1 MESIHQISLYGSD
14 KRQLMLGKL
23 FEEVGIPVNYL
34 NESSK
39 IPEITGCQLPPSG
52 MTILLPLPC
61 PPTLQDMILSYVEP
75 DQQILGGNLSTAFIE
90 KCTRS
95 GAKVYDYLKSPSVVI
110 HNAVATAEGAI
121 CEAIQHSPW
130 NLHGNDCLVMGY
142 GRCGSVLANRLSGMG
157 CHVTISAR
165 DIIKLAQAE
174 TYGYEI
180 LSTETDLSRFRF
192 LFNTIPAPVIDKSF
206 LQQLSPEVTIID
218 IASAPGGCDFE
229 YCREHE
235 ISAHLCLGLPAKYAP
250 KSSAEIIFRHIQ
262 EIFQLQSKGKMP

>member
-1 MESIHQISLYGSD
+1 MESINQITLYGSD

-23 FEEVGIPVNYL
+23 FEEAGIPVNYL
-34 NESSK
+34 DESGK
-39 IPEITGCQLPPSG
+39 IPEIAGCQLSTSG
-52 MTILLPLPC
+52 TTVLLPLPC
-61 PPTLQDMILSYVEP
+61 PDTLLDTILSCVEP
-75 DQQILGGNLSTAFIE
+75 DYRILGGNLPVSFVE

-110 HNAVATAEGAI
+110 HNTVATAEGAV
-121 CEAIQHSPW
+121 CEAITHSPW
-130 NLHGNDCLVMGY
+130 NLHGSNCLVMGY
-142 GRCGSVLANRLSGMG
+142 GRCGSVLADRLAGMG

-165 DIIKLAQAE
+165 DIVKIAQAE

-180 LSTETDLSRFRF
+180 LRAETELSRFRF
-192 LFNTIPAPVIDKSF
+192 LFNTIPAPVIGKSF
-206 LQQLSPEVTIID
+206 LQRLSPEVTIID
-218 IASAPGGCDFE
+218 IASAPGGCDFD
-229 YCREHE
+229 YCRKHE